1 MSSKEEKSTNGA
13 SRRQSQASMGNFG
26 NESLDR
32 SEETVLTRRQKRQQR
47 RETLRLQAEVA
58 PFMGMDLDDD
68 EEIKVEDETKRRE
81 TLRLQAEVAPFMGM
95 DLDDDEEIKVEDETK
110 VEEKTEVEKNVI
122 GTPLD
127 TVPEVDETLVDDR
140 AVLSGLRPD
149 AFKTPPS
156 GESEFPGR
164 EKWWTRGIMGMSI
177 RT

>member
-13 SRRQSQASMGNFG
+13 SRRQSQAYMGNFG

-32 SEETVLTRRQKRQQR
+32 SEETVLTRRQKRQLR

-58 PFMGMDLDDD
+58 PFMGMDLGD
-68 EEIKVEDETKRRE
+68 EEDVK
-81 TLRLQAEVAPFMGM
+81 
-95 DLDDDEEIKVEDETK
+95 DEENIKDEDETK
-110 VEEKTEVEKNVI
+110 VEGKTEVEKKEEEEPAKNVI

-127 TVPEVDETLVDDR
+127 TVPEVDESLVDDR
-140 AVLSGLRPD
+140 AVLSGPRPD

-156 GESEFPGR
+156 GESEFPGQ
-164 EKWWTRGIMGMSI
+164 EKCWTRGIMGMSI

>member
-32 SEETVLTRRQKRQQR
+32 SEETVLTRRQKRQLR

-58 PFMGMDLDDD
+58 PFMGINLDD
-68 EEIKVEDETKRRE
+68 EEDVK
-81 TLRLQAEVAPFMGM
+81 
-95 DLDDDEEIKVEDETK
+95 DEENIKDEDETK
-110 VEEKTEVEKNVI
+110 VEEKTEVEKKEEEEPAKNVCD
-122 GTPLD
+122 TPLD

-149 AFKTPPS
+149 AFKIPPS
-156 GESEFPGR
+156 GESEFPGQ

>member
-32 SEETVLTRRQKRQQR
+32 SEETVLTRRQKRQQ
-47 RETLRLQAEVA
+47 
-58 PFMGMDLDDD
+58 
-68 EEIKVEDETKRRE
+68 RRE

>member
-32 SEETVLTRRQKRQQR
+32 SEETVLTRRQKRQLR

-68 EEIKVEDETKRRE
+68 EEIKVE
-81 TLRLQAEVAPFMGM
+81 
-95 DLDDDEEIKVEDETK
+95 
-110 VEEKTEVEKNVI
+110 EKTEVEKKEEEPAKNVI

-140 AVLSGLRPD
+140 AVLSGLRPN

-164 EKWWTRGIMGMSI
+164 ENWWTRGIMGMSI